1 MTYSFHEEAEKEL
14 FLTVD
19 YYEKLQK
26 GLGLRF
32 SKQVSDAIKI
42 ICEFPLAFPKIDLK
56 TRRCL
61 VNKFPFGILYQT
73 NEENIRI
80 IAVMHLH
87 RKPGYWKN
95 R

>member
-1 MTYSFHEEAEKEL
+1 MIYSFHEEAEKEL

-42 ICEFPLAFPKIDLK
+42 ICEFHLAFPKNDLK

-61 VNKFPFGILYQT
+61 VNKFFFGILY
-73 NEENIRI
+73 
-80 IAVMHLH
+80 
-87 RKPGYWKN
+87 
-95 R
+95 